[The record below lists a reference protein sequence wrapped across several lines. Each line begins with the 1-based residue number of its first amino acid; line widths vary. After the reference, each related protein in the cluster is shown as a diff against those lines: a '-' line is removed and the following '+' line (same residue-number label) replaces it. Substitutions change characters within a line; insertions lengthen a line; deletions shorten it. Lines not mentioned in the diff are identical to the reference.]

1 MISFSVSDEIIVVIY
16 GSHQEL
22 TIKISPISSKL
33 NENVIYFFL
42 CISLFWAMYII
53 DVHCTVQVFFN
64 LIDHINSKYL

>member
-33 NENVIYFFL
+33 DENVIYFRHIL
-42 CISLFWAMYII
+42 SNQRSLFYYQ
-53 DVHCTVQVFFN
+53 D
-64 LIDHINSKYL
+64 D